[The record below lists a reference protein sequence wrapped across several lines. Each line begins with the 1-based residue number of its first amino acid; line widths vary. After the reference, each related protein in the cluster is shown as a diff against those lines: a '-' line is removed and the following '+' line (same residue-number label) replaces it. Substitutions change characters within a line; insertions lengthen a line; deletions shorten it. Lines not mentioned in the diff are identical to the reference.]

1 MTHEEMRTVFL
12 SILQWLV
19 NIPFSA
25 MFRIEGDSML
35 PLVKDGEFVL
45 IVRTRFRW
53 NRLRRGDVALFE
65 RPQSGPLGARGIST
79 KRVIGLPGEDITIAD
94 GKIYINGRLL
104 KENYQRAWPN
114 QADGEWFNGQE
125 EYFFMGDNLCSSTDS
140 RNHGPVDVISVKGK
154 VWLRCWPLSRLQPF
168 GREPADAR

>member
-1 MTHEEMRTVFL
+1 
-12 SILQWLV
+12 
-19 NIPFSA
+19 
-25 MFRIEGDSML
+25 ML
-35 PLVKDGEFVL
+35 PLLKDGEFVL

-65 RPQSGPLGARGIST
+65 RPQTPADNRTDYI

-125 EYFFMGDNLCSSTDS
+125 EYFFMGDNLCYSTDS
-140 RNHGPVDVISVKGK
+140 RNYGPVDAISVKGK
-154 VWLRCWPLSRLQPF
+154 VWLLCWPLSRLQPF
-168 GREPADAR
+168 GREPADAS